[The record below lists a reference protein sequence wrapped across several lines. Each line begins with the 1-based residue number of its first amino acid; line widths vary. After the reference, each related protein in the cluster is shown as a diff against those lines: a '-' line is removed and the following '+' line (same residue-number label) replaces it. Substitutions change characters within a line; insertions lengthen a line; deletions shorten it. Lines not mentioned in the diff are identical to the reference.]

1 MYKKIQKLLKKHN
14 KTAYQAAME
23 TGISQTAFSNWKSGR
38 TKPDLGSLYTLSKY
52 FDVPIEYF
60 LDSNEG

>member
-1 MYKKIQKLLKKHN
+1 MYKKIKKLLKKQN

-23 TGISQTAFSNWKSGR
+23 TGISQTAFSNWKNGR
-38 TKPDLGSLYTLSKY
+38 TNPDLNSLYTLAKY

-60 LDSNEG
+60 LDSKD